1 MKTLAE
7 KRDALLRRR
16 EELLAEWARNRA
28 ALLKRPKERTE
39 EDETNP
45 GKRITVILGELD
57 AELDR
62 LDRLIAEEAQ
72 RAAKEERA
80 LPAEEPPQKPA
91 EEPPE
96 EPLPQLLPA
105 LQGRLDSVLQR
116 LEACYPD
123 HTVRRLVQEHRQ
135 LSEDLTAVCKQLG
148 YATREDFLNA
158 YGYRIGAGRR
168 NQRPPVRA
176 AAVPGGIVKPEP
188 EPEPKPRPEPK
199 PEPEPRPEP
208 EPKPEPEPEPERT
221 EAAPQEKAA
230 EPSRLQIPSYL
241 QGRLDSVLQ
250 RLETYYP
257 GRIISSGI
265 DQAHQALG
273 RDLTDISRLLGYAS
287 REGFLAAYGYQSLLA
302 ERKITESSGDVVKRK
317 TDNVLRRLEEY
328 YPDHM
333 IPGGLEKDHK
343 SLSGDISEVY
353 RLLGFENR
361 KEFLN
366 AYGYTYET
374 PVGGRP
380 AQNYQPM
387 MDALTEK
394 YRDRKKPETMG
405 VLLFENPEYKGP
417 LKSLFKR
424 AQELL
429 GMSLAQYLRSIGVMA
444 EKRAPR
450 GWGASSAAGREEPSP
465 IAGLSGFAAA
475 DLREYYQGLNPKF
488 YGTFD
493 DAVQRL
499 EGLVVRRS
507 KGSPRGFFVE
517 GVAQSA
523 ECRANMEI
531 PQGIDFIGRSA
542 FQNQTGLE
550 TVVLPESL
558 TEIQPSAFEGCTGLR
573 HVTLPAGL
581 SMIGDRAFGGC
592 AALEKVDFQGGCPWV
607 SESAF
612 QGSGYRYALPESP
625 ENSNGQDFAWTRTT
639 GGVSITGY
647 TGSAEKLVIPG
658 TICGFPVRG
667 IAVAAFKGCRSL
679 TEVAMPDTI
688 RMIQRGA
695 FADCANLQK
704 IHLSNGVSRLFA
716 ASFSGCA
723 ALREVNIPD
732 QVTVLPEKLFKDAP
746 LERVHIGRGLETL
759 DTDSF
764 GSRSGG
770 LAEITVDRENRHF
783 KAEGP
788 CLYSAD
794 GRVLYAFL
802 GEGFLRVPEGV
813 EQIGPGAFRGRK
825 GLTEVVFPSTLTE
838 IGPGAFRNSSLRR
851 VEFGGAVRTIGDSAF
866 ENCGQLSSAL
876 FSQGLEKIG
885 DRAFWGCPVRLVALP
900 SSLRQL
906 GEDCFDSLSDRR
918 ADTSQELRIAPG
930 GPWEADGD
938 RLYQVSGERK
948 TLIRVYGPRFSAGCF
963 NGYEKT
969 GCTVAEGTTAIAPGV
984 FENCQGLRSVTL
996 PDSLR
1001 EIGDRAFFGCGGLR
1015 GVRLPQGLR
1024 SIGAEAFRGTSV
1036 RSVTIPP
1043 ELETIGT
1050 GAFAAG
1056 EDQSPSLRKVRVLD
1070 GNPWFQ
1076 ARENA
1081 LLRRKEDGSWLMV
1094 CAFGKDETA
1103 AVPEGV
1109 TEIGRLAFYRGA
1121 VKEVRLPASV
1131 REVAMDAFGGC
1142 EKLTRLR
1149 LECPESGT
1157 GQAVVYFPALQGC
1170 YQNRMR
1176 QQYLDCIRTSR
1187 DGVFDF
1193 LTYDS
1198 LFPSIQAFKD
1208 KVLVATDR
1216 LKSAVHLAPLYRD
1229 DYLSWLQKNAPEAV
1243 KIVIEFDDLA
1253 GLNTLAELGVF
1264 TGENIDASIE
1274 LANSTRKPEILSYLM
1289 NYKNAEIG
1297 IAETDY
1303 EL

>member
-1 MKTLAE
+1 MKTLTE

-62 LDRLIAEEAQ
+62 LDRLIAKEAQ
-72 RAAKEERA
+72 GAAKEER
-80 LPAEEPPQKPA
+80 PVSEEEPPPKPA
-91 EEPPE
+91 EEAVEKPLE
-96 EPLPQLLPA
+96 EPPPQLLPA

-158 YGYRIGAGRR
+158 YGFRIGAGRR

-188 EPEPKPRPEPK
+188 EPEPEPRPEPK
-199 PEPEPRPEP
+199 PEPAPEPEPRPEP
-208 EPKPEPEPEPERT
+208 SPEPQPKAPEPSMVQVFQPMLN
-221 EAAPQEKAA
+221 A
-230 EPSRLQIPSYL
+230 
-241 QGRLDSVLQ
+241 
-250 RLETYYP
+250 
-257 GRIISSGI
+257 
-265 DQAHQALG
+265 
-273 RDLTDISRLLGYAS
+273 
-287 REGFLAAYGYQSLLA
+287 LA
-302 ERKITESSGDVVKRK
+302 EAGRAASGNSLEEK
-317 TDNVLRRLEEY
+317 TAAILRRLEEF
-328 YPDHM
+328 YPDHI
-333 IPGGLEKDHK
+333 IPRGIDRDHK
-343 SLSGDISEVY
+343 GLGNRIAELYPSLGYESRED
-353 RLLGFENR
+353 
-361 KEFLN
+361 FLT
-366 AYGYTYET
+366 AKGYICRFASN
-374 PVGGRP
+374 VGGRP

-493 DAVQRL
+493 DAVQKL

-523 ECRANMEI
+523 ECRANVEI

-716 ASFSGCA
+716 ASFSGCV

-770 LAEITVDRENRHF
+770 LAEITVDPENRHF

-794 GRVLYAFL
+794 GRVLCAFL

-851 VEFGGAVRTIGDSAF
+851 VEFGEAVRTIGDSAF

-876 FSQGLEKIG
+876 FSEGLEKIG

-918 ADTSQELRIAPG
+918 PETSQEVRIAPG

-938 RLYQVSGERK
+938 GLYQVNGERK

-1001 EIGDRAFFGCGGLR
+1001 EIGDRAFFGCGGLK
-1015 GVRLPQGLR
+1015 GVRLPQGVR

-1056 EDQSPSLRKVRVLD
+1056 EDRSPSLRKVRVLD

-1076 ARENA
+1076 TRENA

-1131 REVAMDAFGGC
+1131 REVAVDAFDGC

-1170 YQNRMR
+1170 YQNSMR
-1176 QQYLDCIRTSR
+1176 RRYLDCIRTSR

-1229 DYLSWLQKNAPEAV
+1229 DYLSWLQKNAAEAV

-1297 IAETDY
+1297 ITETDY